1 MRRLVA
7 VLVAL
12 FAACQSEELASH
24 YFDMLD
30 RDNSGSLDL
39 AEIQFF
45 VTNMIQLSGFGSDGD
60 TVNLDDKDTAVDGKT
75 LRQLIQHTFDAIDAN
90 DDGSIHVHEAL
101 KAQTLISK
109 VLGDF
114 MATNMPNEEF

>member
-1 MRRLVA
+1 MRRLLLLA
-7 VLVAL
+7 AL
-12 FAACQSEELASH
+12 ACARSEELASH

-30 RDNSGSLDL
+30 RDNSGGIDL

-45 VTNMIQLSGFGSDGD
+45 VTNMIQLSGFGAGGD
-60 TVNLDDKDTAVDGKT
+60 SVNLDDKDTAVDGKT
-75 LRQLIQHTFDAIDAN
+75 LRELIQHTFDAIDAN
-90 DDGSIHVHEAL
+90 ADGTIHVDEAL
-101 KAQTLISK
+101 KAQTLIAK